1 MQNVGESTGSIFKI
15 LGSGKQIMKKKNI
28 RTKNNE
34 NNKLGLNCITY
45 KQIKCNNKQCLQ
57 FSFWLILQ
65 LLRCFYITKNT
76 FFFGFHLNIESRG
89 FDDAREGYRWTNEES
104 DSTDCRSPLELV
116 YLCRTHMY

>member
-1 MQNVGESTGSIFKI
+1 TNYE
-15 LGSGKQIMKKKNI
+15 KKNI

-76 FFFGFHLNIESRG
+76 FFWVSFEHRKSWI
-89 FDDAREGYRWTNEES
+89 
-104 DSTDCRSPLELV
+104 
-116 YLCRTHMY
+116 